1 MSRNGFVKDSER
13 LIQEVC
19 CTTERDVNLL
29 KRFLPS
35 SFLLKGLKTTMM
47 LLHDRL
53 LCIQHQA
60 INSCHRRLPF
70 V

>member
-1 MSRNGFVKDSER
+1 
-13 LIQEVC
+13 
-19 CTTERDVNLL
+19 
-29 KRFLPS
+29 
-35 SFLLKGLKTTMM
+35 LKTTMM